1 MTISDHYIN
10 NFKTPTNN
18 QQLFS
23 VLGSKAESDLH
34 LSHPHVREFLHHI
47 SVRKSSFINNIFV
60 YGVVFIYR
68 QICVRYTTYE
78 LLKTSFLQAYNK
90 FPALLPRLPIAT
102 SSGPVD

>member
-10 NFKTPTNN
+10 NLKTPTNK

-34 LSHPHVREFLHHI
+34 LFHPHVPEFLHHI
-47 SVRKSSFINNIFV
+47 PVRESSFINNIFV

-78 LLKTSFLQAYNK
+78 LVINSFLQAYNK
-90 FPALLPRLPIAT
+90 FPALLPRLPIIPC
-102 SSGPVD
+102 SGPAY